1 MTNFIAQRI
10 NNPALGPSYAGL
22 NGIAFFGKL
31 FPTAIAALLVIGT
44 VVFVFMLLTGG
55 ISYITAGGDKGKV
68 EEARQRLTNALIG
81 LLILFSFFAILNI
94 VECFFGI
101 GLRQITI
108 AAFNITFAGTPVC
121 Q

>member
-1 MTNFIAQRI
+1 MI
-10 NNPALGPSYAGL
+10 NNPALGPSYSGMS
-22 NGIAFFGKL
+22 GVDFFGRL
-31 FPTAIAALLVIGT
+31 IPTAIALLLVVGA
-44 VVFVFMLLTGG
+44 VVFLFQLLTGG
-55 ISYITAGGDKGKV
+55 IGLITAGGDKGKV
-68 EEARQRLTNALIG
+68 EGARQRITNALIG
-81 LLILFSFFAILNI
+81 LMILFSFFAILNI